1 MQKIFWL
8 TLMMNFTN
16 LAFAEVD
23 ATVTDS
29 TFHMVIQS
37 SNLDC
42 KKSSSSDYLSS
53 CIATV
58 AYEVNNSSNID
69 AEAKVSCNVAINYLK
84 SVMGI
89 RDTGSEQNSQIHML
103 AANSSEGFSMPI
115 EFKFATQTEANNAE
129 IKAVDCQ
136 IGAIQP

>member
-8 TLMMNFTN
+8 ALMMNFTN

-23 ATVTDS
+23 ATGTDS

-58 AYEVNNSSNID
+58 AYEVNNSSNMD

-103 AANSSEGFSMPI
+103 AANSSEGFNMSI

-136 IGAIQP
+136 IDTIQP